1 MLQIVHP
8 LSLVARTIHVDVDAL
23 AIGLIIDP
31 VTLVDIAVDVSEL
44 SEAVCPIILPIAL
57 ITSTIGPNLDAKTVT
72 EPTDPLARI
81 LCTSWVCVCRPLLSF
96 SIWIVRHV
104 WNRLFEF
111 DGSEVAA
118 VSTFCL
124 LYQGYLH
131 TSRVAAPESLQ
142 SNYMPDMRFK

>member
-1 MLQIVHP
+1 MLLAGEVLTFVHRAIGPLFLTMAMLQIVHP

-81 LCTSWVCVCRPLLSF
+81 LCTS
-96 SIWIVRHV
+96 
-104 WNRLFEF
+104 
-111 DGSEVAA
+111 
-118 VSTFCL
+118 
-124 LYQGYLH
+124 
-131 TSRVAAPESLQ
+131 
-142 SNYMPDMRFK
+142 